1 MFPRRVILF
10 GIAAQVLWLSAA
22 ATFAQQARANEKI
35 ERCQKAKQCK
45 FEVTVRFRGK
55 ETIEKT
61 VLSFVVDE
69 KVWKTF
75 TDRDKTDL
83 RVRLKEKLAE
93 VQAHPARY
101 VGNLQPSNSAYQTM
115 LGLLSTTRSY
125 SVMLSDQQDPDGT
138 PAVNFEKEILVDF

>member
-10 GIAAQVLWLSAA
+10 GIAAQVLWLSAPA
-22 ATFAQQARANEKI
+22 IFAEQVSSNEKL

-55 ETIEKT
+55 ETIERT

-75 TDRDKTDL
+75 TEKDKADL

-93 VQAHPARY
+93 VQAHPERY

-125 SVMLSDQQDPDGT
+125 SVMPSDRQDPDGT
-138 PAVNFEKEILVDF
+138 PAVDFKKEIMVDF